1 MYGITRGKLSS
12 AYILLDRGQDR
23 WLASV
28 KSRNCP
34 VFGKIP
40 TEKVISSCL
49 QWKEGSENF
58 EDKVRRGPFLI
69 ERIAKRNVLNRP
81 ESN

>member
-23 WLASV
+23 LLASV
-28 KSRNCP
+28 KSRNCL

-49 QWKEGSENF
+49 QWKKGSEKF
-58 EDKVRRGPFLI
+58 EEKVRRRPFFDPSGLLK
-69 ERIAKRNVLNRP
+69 ETC
-81 ESN
+81 